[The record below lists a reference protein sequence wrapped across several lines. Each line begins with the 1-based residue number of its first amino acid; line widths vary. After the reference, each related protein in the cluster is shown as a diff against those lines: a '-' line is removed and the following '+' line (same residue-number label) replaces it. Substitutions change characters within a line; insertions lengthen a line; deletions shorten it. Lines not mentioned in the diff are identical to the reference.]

1 MNRDALT
8 RPAID
13 IVEQCDFIAEVLI
26 EKNRQYGD
34 SALNPVRLFSSAD
47 PVEQLKVRID
57 DKLSRIR
64 TAADDDLEDPLLDLT
79 GYLVLL
85 LIARRRQVARAAR
98 QATPPSLEA
107 VESDD
112 DPAVLTFT
120 IDEWPPRPDPD
131 PPRRQIDQ
139 PVEDLA
145 TSAADPAPS
154 ASPPPEP

>member
-1 MNRDALT
+1 MNRDHLTDTAL
-8 RPAID
+8 D
-13 IVEQCDFIAEVLI
+13 IVEQCDFLAEILI

-34 SALNPVRLFSSAD
+34 SALNPVRLFSAAD

-98 QATPPSLEA
+98 QASPPPLA
-107 VESDD
+107 AIESDD
-112 DPAVLTFT
+112 DPAVYNPDDWQP
-120 IDEWPPRPDPD
+120 IPDPD
-131 PPRRQIDQ
+131 PPSPSNGH
-139 PVEDLA
+139 PVQDLA
-145 TSAADPAPS
+145 HLCGRPRPVRVATT
-154 ASPPPEP
+154 